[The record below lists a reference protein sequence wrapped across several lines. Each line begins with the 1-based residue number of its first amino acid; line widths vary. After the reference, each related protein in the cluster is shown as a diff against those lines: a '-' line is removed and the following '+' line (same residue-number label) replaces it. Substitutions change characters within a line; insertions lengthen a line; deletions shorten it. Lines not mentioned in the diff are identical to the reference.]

1 MAGAAAAPVKSGVSL
16 YPCLCSTSKRRQ
28 LKKLDLSSSF
38 LDATRLSL
46 KMRGSRRRQRPKGLV
61 IVDELGGQYED
72 TFNDVKKQII
82 NFFTEKAV
90 RTVLEQLY
98 EMNPPQYQWFNN
110 FVTDNE
116 PKKAVQFLQTLVKER
131 QDLAERVMITRLTLY
146 SRWIKKGDH
155 DELYNEMSEENLKMM
170 RERLMETIIWPSDDN
185 TKPGQKTD
193 S

>member
-1 MAGAAAAPVKSGVSL
+1 MLWHRTRAMAGAAAAPVKSGVSL

-46 KMRGSRRRQRPKGLV
+46 KMHGSRRRQRPKGLV

-110 FVTDNE
+110 FVADNE

-131 QDLAERVMITRLTLY
+131 QDLAERVMITRLYTADGLRKATMINY
-146 SRWIKKGDH
+146 TTRCQ
-155 DELYNEMSEENLKMM
+155 
-170 RERLMETIIWPSDDN
+170 RRT
-185 TKPGQKTD
+185 
-193 S
+193 